1 MHLTDAITITVLL
14 TCFLFQVFV
23 YHKAFPMPVLSYRFG
38 SIDPVSAREA
48 DDSNRFISCLCWRG
62 ESHSLVAANSI
73 GDIEVLEMV

>member
-1 MHLTDAITITVLL
+1 MITILL